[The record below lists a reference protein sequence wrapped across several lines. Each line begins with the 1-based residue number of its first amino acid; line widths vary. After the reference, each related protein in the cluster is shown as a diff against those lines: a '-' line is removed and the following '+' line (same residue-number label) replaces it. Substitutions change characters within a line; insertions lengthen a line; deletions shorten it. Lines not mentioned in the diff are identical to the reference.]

1 MDDPSGMGMLEMTTF
16 QYWMIG
22 LTCFGILLSSG
33 GIIAA
38 CVWAVAKIKADV
50 TEKIAEERLRTD
62 TVMEAERE
70 NASRNMHDVMVKF
83 AAEQKAQDHNTGEMG
98 SALRQHIANVEK
110 KVHEIEIWGR
120 DNYALKDDVAE
131 SIKGLRQDVRDMRSD
146 LKDDFKQLSAKI
158 DKKAA

>member
-1 MDDPSGMGMLEMTTF
+1 MTTF

-38 CVWAVAKIKADV
+38 CVWAVAKIKEDV
-50 TEKIAEERLRTD
+50 TNKIAEERVRTD
-62 TVMEAERE
+62 TMMEAERE
-70 NASRNMHDVMVKF
+70 NASRMHRELMDKF
-83 AAEQKAQDHNTGEMG
+83 AADQKAQDHNTGEMG

-110 KVHEIEIWGR
+110 KMHEVEIWGR
-120 DNYALKDDVAE
+120 DNYALKNDVAD
-131 SIKGLRQDVRDMRSD
+131 SIKGLRDDVRDMRND

-158 DKKAA
+158 DNKAA

>member
-1 MDDPSGMGMLEMTTF
+1 MTTF
-16 QYWMIG
+16 QYWMIA
-22 LTCFGILLSSG
+22 LTCVGILISAG

-38 CVWAVAKIKADV
+38 CVWAVATIKNDV

-70 NASRNMHDVMVKF
+70 NASRTMQEMMNKF

-110 KVHEIEIWGR
+110 KMHEVEIWGR
-120 DNYALKDDVAE
+120 DNYALKNDVAE
-131 SIKGLRQDVRDMRSD
+131 SIKGLRDDVRDMRSD

-158 DKKAA
+158 DNKAA